1 MKRRAFGLIVFFCVL
16 CCALPAAASEK
27 TYDDCGFLTK
37 TGLVLASVITTPVY
51 LVCKLPLAAV
61 GAAVAAPVNF
71 LSMRYAGDFAEN
83 FALRT
88 MCGDWYI
95 TPSVLHGDRK
105 LQYFGPVD

>member
-1 MKRRAFGLIVFFCVL
+1 MKRRTYGLIVFFCVL
-16 CCALPAAASEK
+16 CFALPAAANAK
-27 TYDDCGFLTK
+27 TYDECGFMAK
-37 TGLVLASVITTPVY
+37 TGLVLASIITTPLY
-51 LVCKLPLAAV
+51 FVCKLPLAAV
-61 GAAVAAPVNF
+61 GAAVSAPVNF

-95 TPSVLHGDRK
+95 TPAVLHGDRK

>member
-1 MKRRAFGLIVFFCVL
+1 MKRRIYGIMVCCFML
-16 CCALPAAASEK
+16 CFALPAAAGAK
-27 TYDDCGFLTK
+27 TYDECGFMAK

-51 LVCKLPLAAV
+51 FVCKVPVAAV

-71 LSMRYAGDFAEN
+71 FSMRAAAGFAEP